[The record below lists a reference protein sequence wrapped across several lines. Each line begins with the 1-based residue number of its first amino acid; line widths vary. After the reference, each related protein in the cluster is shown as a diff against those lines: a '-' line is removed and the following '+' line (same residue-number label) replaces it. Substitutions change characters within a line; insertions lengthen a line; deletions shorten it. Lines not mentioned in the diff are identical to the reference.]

1 MLYNLSIRNF
11 ILIEELDL
19 EFQSGL
25 CVITGETGA
34 GKSILLKALLFCL
47 NGKSTDNIIRHG
59 ADSCTVIA
67 SFALSKNIKEL
78 LLQLQ
83 IESEDELVIRRSQTL
98 DNRKKFLINDQI
110 VTAKTVTMIAD
121 ILFEL
126 HGQNTHTALLKSSSH
141 INHLDDYGNLTDLRK
156 TLASEYNKLHNIKS
170 QLREISDQQQEAL
183 HEIDYLQFITDE
195 LSTINIEI
203 DEEEHLA
210 DLRRSLQN
218 RDKELQL
225 LFDLLSQLETPEL
238 SQAISRANRIISR
251 INQEDQRFF
260 NIRQQLEEADN
271 NLAEAKQQLQDI
283 IANLSVDEH
292 NLDTIEERL
301 FTIKGLVRKYGVSS
315 GNQLP
320 DFLVNAK
327 LKLLG
332 LQQKMANSSN
342 LHEQLKTLESKYLD
356 LAKTLST
363 KRAAVALALEASI
376 QQELA
381 LLQMEKVLFK
391 VELTIKPIADVT
403 GIDEVRFT
411 ASTNPGMPYIAIDK
425 IASGGELS
433 RFMLALKSTL
443 VTNDAIPLV
452 IFDEIDTG
460 VSGIVAD
467 SIGNRL
473 KQLAKVSQVIVITH
487 QPQVAAKA
495 DQHLLVSKIHLNE
508 QTKAIVRILTE
519 PERIQALAQMIA
531 GKTITENSVKAAQDL
546 LAYTR

>member
-47 NGKSTDNIIRHG
+47 NGKLIDNVIRHG
-59 ADSCTVIA
+59 TDSCTVIA
-67 SFALSKNIKEL
+67 TFALSKNIKEI

-83 IESEDELVIRRSQTL
+83 IESENELVIRRSQTS
-98 DNRKKFLINDQI
+98 DNRKKFLINDQV

-121 ILFEL
+121 LLFEL

-141 INHLDDYGNLTDLRK
+141 LDHLDDYGNLTDLRK
-156 TLASEYNKLHNIKS
+156 TLVSEYNKLHNIKS
-170 QLREISDQQQEAL
+170 QLKEISDQQQETL
-183 HEIDYLQFITDE
+183 REIEYLQFITDE
-195 LSTINIEI
+195 LSTINVKI

-210 DLRRSLQN
+210 DLRRNLQN

-225 LFDLLSQLETPEL
+225 FHDLLLQLEAPEL
-238 SQAISRANRIISR
+238 SQAINRANRIISR
-251 INQEDQRFF
+251 INQADQRFV

-283 IANLSVDEH
+283 IANLATDEH

-301 FTIKGLVRKYGVSS
+301 FIIKGLVRKYGVSS
-315 GNQLP
+315 ANQLP
-320 DFLVNAK
+320 DFLVSTK
-327 LKLLG
+327 LKLLE
-332 LQQKMANSSN
+332 LQQKIANSSN
-342 LHEQLKTLESKYLD
+342 LHQQLKALESEYLD
-356 LAKTLST
+356 LAKILSE
-363 KRAAVALALEASI
+363 KRITVALALEASI

-391 VELTIKPIADVT
+391 VERTIKPVADVT

-411 ASTNPGMPYIAIDK
+411 ASTNPGMPYTAIDK

-443 VTNDAIPLV
+443 VANEAIPLV

-460 VSGIVAD
+460 VSGTVAD

-473 KQLAKVSQVIVITH
+473 KQLARISQVIVITH

-495 DQHLLVSKIHLNE
+495 DQHLLVSKMHFNE
-508 QTKAIVRILTE
+508 QTRVIARILTKS
-519 PERIQALAQMIA
+519 ERVQVLAQMIA

-546 LAYTR
+546 LAY